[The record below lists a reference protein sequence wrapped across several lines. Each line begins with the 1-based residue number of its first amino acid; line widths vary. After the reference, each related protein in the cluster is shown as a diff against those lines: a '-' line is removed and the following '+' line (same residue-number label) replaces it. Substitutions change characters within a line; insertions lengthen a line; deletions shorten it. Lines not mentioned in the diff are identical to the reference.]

1 MTAEQFHHQLRQ
13 SGLPLIAILRGI
25 TPDEAH
31 DAAQLLVECG
41 FRFLEVPLN
50 SPQPLKTVKIMLDA
64 VAGKAQVGA
73 GTVLTAEQVKQV
85 YDVGGQLIISP
96 NFSPAVVK
104 TSAELKLTSLPG
116 VATPS
121 EAFAAIEAGACG
133 LKLYPA
139 EMLPPSVMK
148 AMRVVLPKTIACLP
162 VGGIQADSAQMEV
175 YCQAGADGFGLGG
188 GLYQVGMT
196 MKMLEANALRYRD
209 AWINSVKIS
218 SEH

>member
-1 MTAEQFHHQLRQ
+1 MTAEQFHNQLRQ
-13 SGLPLIAILRGI
+13 SELPLIAILRGI

-73 GTVLTAEQVKQV
+73 GTVLTSEQVKQV
-85 YDVGGQLIISP
+85 HDVGGQLIISP

-104 TSAELKLTSLPG
+104 ASVELKLTSLPG

-139 EMLPPSVMK
+139 EMIPASVMK
-148 AMRVVLPKTIACLP
+148 AMRVVLPKNIACLP
-162 VGGIQADSAQMEV
+162 VGGIQADAIQMKT

-188 GLYQVGMT
+188 GLYQAGMT
-196 MKMLEANALRYRD
+196 MKTLEANALRYRD
-209 AWINSVKIS
+209 AWVNSLKM
-218 SEH
+218 